1 MTKKEKSRRFIK
13 ANCELMFMNGRNL
26 ILEWCTG
33 VGKSFN
39 AINLQTQMNSQK
51 TFICVAEVAHIQ
63 NWKDE
68 YIKHGFEELLKTT
81 EIFCYASL
89 KKYANKECDLLILDE
104 AHHVFSEAR
113 MELLKSLKTKRFI
126 GLSATISDEHKS
138 FLKDLYP
145 NITEYEITLE
155 QAIEMELIPKPI
167 VNIMLLDLNNTDKTE
182 IIEFT
187 RGRNIY
193 ETHCDYAQ
201 RNSYM
206 FGKERNGKFKYPTIN
221 LKIHCTQKEKYDY
234 LDAMYERAR
243 LTKRMGWLRHGSN
256 RKKFLADCKTQTLKE
271 LCGQLKEKRFICF
284 CGSIEQAELL
294 GGSNAIHSKKDAKKV
309 LERFNSYEIN
319 SLYAMKMANEGMN
332 LPGIEVGIL
341 GQLDGVERPL
351 LQKFGRSLRAE
362 FPEAYV
368 LAFRNTKDMDYLK
381 NVTEN
386 IPSEYIKYI

>member
-1 MTKKEKSRRFIK
+1 MPNKKEQSRRFIK

-26 ILEWCTG
+26 LLTFCTG

-39 AINLQTQMNSQK
+39 AINLQAQMNSQK

-68 YIKHGFEELLKTT
+68 YIKHGFEELLATT

-104 AHHVFSEAR
+104 AHHVFSDAR
-113 MELLKSLKTKRFI
+113 MFLLTSIKTKRFI
-126 GLSATISDEHKS
+126 ALSATISDEHKY

-145 NITEYEITLE
+145 DITEYEITLE

-182 IIEFT
+182 IIEFN
-187 RGRNIY
+187 RGRNIK
-193 ETHCDYAQ
+193 EIHCDYQQ
-201 RNSYM
+201 RNAYIYA
-206 FGKERNGKFKYPTIN
+206 RNKYPTLN
-221 LKIHCTQKEKYDY
+221 LKIHCTQQEKYDY
-234 LDAMYERAR
+234 LDELYERAR
-243 LTKRMGWLRHGSN
+243 ITKRMGWLRHGSN
-256 RKKFLADCKTQTLKE
+256 RKKFLADCKTQILSE
-271 LCGQLKEKRFICF
+271 LCNKLKDRRFICF

-319 SLYAMKMANEGMN
+319 SLFAMKMANEGMN

-386 IPSEYIKYI
+386 IPEEYISYL